1 MFIKLIKIIFLKYQK
16 NKLIG
21 IHAFNN
27 DISLLINQKMGVYE
41 KRTKSYSSLILEQK
55 RKNLIKYFWGYN
67 TFQDISNNFIL
78 NKDILVKFNLKE
90 NYSELSWEVNYI
102 DNHIN
107 TLDYVNLVSLFVVKE
122 DSNAIKNINYDWLYQ
137 RN

>member
-1 MFIKLIKIIFLKYQK
+1 
-16 NKLIG
+16 
-21 IHAFNN
+21 
-27 DISLLINQKMGVYE
+27 MGVYE